1 MATPRIFI
9 RSQIRSRRRRI
20 TTSTASMTLTS
31 IDVEPQRPGAALPAL
46 GGSTL
51 SSPTTG
57 SPMLSSPTLSSP
69 TLGGPELLRLLQL
82 SSSLCPIGAFA
93 FSQGLEQA
101 VERAWVSDEASAAE
115 WLQGLGRHGLSRLD
129 LPLLLRAHAA
139 WQSGDAA
146 LALGIAQR
154 LLANR
159 EARELWEQERDLG
172 QALAAVLVNLK
183 VPRAAALREARDC
196 SYVVAYALG
205 AVHFGI
211 GAEHAAL
218 GYAFAWSEQQ
228 ASAAA
233 RLVPLGHM
241 AVQRV
246 LSQLLAEVPDWVRSA
261 SVLRDE
267 EVGSLLPGLAL
278 AAAWHETQ
286 YSRLFR
292 S

>member
-1 MATPRIFI
+1 M
-9 RSQIRSRRRRI
+9 
-20 TTSTASMTLTS
+20 
-31 IDVEPQRPGAALPAL
+31 
-46 GGSTL
+46 GGSTSTENG
-51 SSPTTG
+51 SSTG
-57 SPMLSSPTLSSP
+57 ARPGSAPVASAAL
-69 TLGGPELLRLLQL
+69 GPELLRLLQL

-101 VERAWVSDEASAAE
+101 VDRRWVRDERTLGD
-115 WLQGLGRHGLSRLD
+115 WLLGVGRHSLGRLD

-139 WQSGDAA
+139 WQCGDAA
-146 LALGIAQR
+146 SALGVAGKVR
-154 LLANR
+154 ANR
-159 EARELWEQERDLG
+159 EARELWEQEREQGSAFALLLTNLG
-172 QALAAVLVNLK
+172 V
-183 VPRAAALREARDC
+183 RAAAQLEDRAQS

-211 GAEHAAL
+211 SADLAAY

-233 RLVPLGHM
+233 RLIPLGHM
-241 AVQRV
+241 ATQRV
-246 LSQLLAEVPDWVRSA
+246 LSTVLSDVPQWVKNA
-261 SVLRDE
+261 AVLGDE
-267 EVGSLLPGLAL
+267 EVGSLTPGLAI